1 MSRPGIQRVSY
12 AGFPVFGINIF
23 PKPIGWRRCY
33 IKRKVKE
40 LKMLNYLSI
49 GVFID
54 GGYYAKIN
62 RALKAQE
69 RSIIRVRALFDF
81 ISSTIAYA
89 EDIHV
94 SDCQIT
100 EAHYFRGR
108 FRVEE
113 AYDKHLLYNE
123 RKFEDTLIENDVIF
137 HYKHLREID
146 RDGQTEV
153 VEKGVDV
160 WFALEAYELATFRKF
175 DYVVLIT
182 GDADHEMLVRKLKA
196 LKIKTVLLTWNLTDV
211 DATSPLL
218 RDEAGQHWELSA
230 ITEENPQLKRMLLY
244 KLREPAVSPLGD
256 EF

>member
-1 MSRPGIQRVSY
+1 MMTN
-12 AGFPVFGINIF
+12 F
-23 PKPIGWRRCY
+23 
-33 IKRKVKE
+33 
-40 LKMLNYLSI
+40 LSI

-62 RALKAQE
+62 RALKASE
-69 RSIIRVRALFDF
+69 SSIIRVRSLFDF
-81 ISSTIAYA
+81 ISGRIAAA
-89 EDIHV
+89 EGIYE

-108 FRVEE
+108 FRVKD

-137 HYKHLREID
+137 HYKHLREVE
-146 RDGQTEV
+146 RDGQV
-153 VEKGVDV
+153 QVIEKGVDV

-182 GDADHEMLVRKLKA
+182 GDADHEMLIRKLKA
-196 LKIKTVLLTWNLTDV
+196 LKIKTVILTWNLTNV

-218 RDEAGQHWELSA
+218 KEEAGYHWELSQL
-230 ITEENPQLKRMLLY
+230 IDHDPRLKRSLLY
-244 KLREPAVSPLGD
+244 KLREPAVEPLGD
-256 EF
+256 IF

>member
-1 MSRPGIQRVSY
+1 MLE
-12 AGFPVFGINIF
+12 
-23 PKPIGWRRCY
+23 Y
-33 IKRKVKE
+33 ISV
-40 LKMLNYLSI
+40 

-54 GGYYAKIN
+54 GGYYAKVN
-62 RALKAQE
+62 RALKAYE
-69 RSIIRVRALFDF
+69 RSIIRVRSLFDY
-81 ISSTIAYA
+81 ICGRLSMEEGVHI
-89 EDIHV
+89 

-108 FRVEE
+108 FRVKE

-137 HYKHLREID
+137 HYKHLREVE

-218 RDEAGQHWELSA
+218 REEAGHHWELSD
-230 ITEENPQLKRMLLY
+230 IIEESPALKRSLLY
-244 KLREPAVSPLGD
+244 KLRESAVTPLGD

>member
-1 MSRPGIQRVSY
+1 
-12 AGFPVFGINIF
+12 
-23 PKPIGWRRCY
+23 
-33 IKRKVKE
+33 
-40 LKMLNYLSI
+40 MLGYLSI

-62 RALKAQE
+62 RALKAIE
-69 RSIIRVRALFDF
+69 SSIIRVRSLFDF
-81 ISSTIAYA
+81 ICDHLANIEGVDPAN
-89 EDIHV
+89 
-94 SDCQIT
+94 CQIT

-108 FRVEE
+108 FRVKE

-123 RKFEDTLIENDVIF
+123 RKFEDTLIENDVVF
-137 HYKHLREID
+137 HYKHLREMEK
-146 RDGQTEV
+146 DGVTQV
-153 VEKGVDV
+153 IEKGVDV

-196 LKIKTVLLTWNLTDV
+196 LKIKTVLLTWNMANV

-218 RDEAGQHWELSA
+218 REEAGHHWELSQMVN
-230 ITEENPQLKRMLLY
+230 EDPGLKKNLLY
-244 KLREPAVSPLGD
+244 KLRDSALNPLGD

>member
-1 MSRPGIQRVSY
+1 
-12 AGFPVFGINIF
+12 
-23 PKPIGWRRCY
+23 
-33 IKRKVKE
+33 
-40 LKMLNYLSI
+40 MLDFLSI

-62 RALKAQE
+62 RALKARD
-69 RSIIRVRALFDF
+69 RSIIRVSSLFEY
-81 ISSTIAYA
+81 ITSELAMQEGLNI
-89 EDIHV
+89 

-108 FRVEE
+108 FRVKE

-123 RKFEDTLIENDVIF
+123 RKFEDTLIENDVVF
-137 HYKHLREID
+137 HYKHLREVE

-153 VEKGVDV
+153 LEKGVDV

-182 GDADHEMLVRKLKA
+182 GDADHQMLVRKLKA

-211 DATSPLL
+211 ENTSQML
-218 RDEAGQHWELSA
+218 RDEVGQHWELSL
-230 ITEENPQLKRMLLY
+230 IVDNNPQLRKMLLY
-244 KLREPAVSPLGD
+244 RLREPAVTPLGD
-256 EF
+256 NF